1 MTDIQFDAGTL
12 LASDDDNLELTYALV
27 PHGEKCRSNLGEF
40 EVGIG
45 MFSIPEDLTGM
56 SVNLDHKRERPVAA
70 FVALTDQPDTMLA
83 RFRFRKDDD
92 GRAAYA
98 DAKNPNGKRRHVS
111 VEASDVVIRAGK
123 AIAGRVFGAALV
135 ENPAFP
141 SATLLAAAADTEPAS
156 SYESHSEDEF
166 TDGDGKKWKRVY
178 DSTSESTTETAAD
191 GSTTTTSTS
200 TWTEATTPAETSTDT
215 DNNEEDAV
223 SVPNTLT
230 AGKAP
235 AATPATTEA
244 RPVDLR
250 TLFAAMN
257 RARVRQATA
266 EDTTLLAAHSAGLG
280 GAPEQI
286 AATLM
291 AALSDIKISGSGS
304 LPVGGAAI
312 QPNWVG
318 QLEQGIAYERQFV
331 PLAKTGTD
339 ITAEGKK
346 GYKVHRGTAG
356 APVDSYAAAGAW
368 AGNKASIASGTGWTD
383 PFTSVLDRFAFGDD
397 VAREYYDLPGG
408 EAVLAAF
415 FSLIKEDHLVWSD
428 EIARLIWV
436 SMAGNPTAKS
446 AAIPTDYPEAL
457 GIVMQAIRR
466 VNRQKADKRRDRA
479 SFVIVND
486 EAAEA
491 IDFTPFEKIPEFI
504 KFSWNLDRSDL
515 KAGDIV
521 LVNGDN
527 GITGSPAALAGASYA
542 LELDELAGGPLWIDA
557 LNIAQGGVDRAI
569 HGYLQSFQVRP
580 EAVELV
586 GTPESRQNSTAYPV
600 GRLIKASSVVYRVT
614 VAGTSGGSAPTAPAV
629 GATVA
634 DGGATLLR
642 LV

>member
-1 MTDIQFDAGTL
+1 MGNITIDAGTL
-12 LASDDDNLELTYALV
+12 TASRQDRTVTGLLV
-27 PHGEKCRSNLGEF
+27 PYNEECRSNLGRF
-40 EVGIG
+40 KVGTGAFAVPADLAG
-45 MFSIPEDLTGM
+45 MSLNVEHERERVVGAPVSVRETPKGLIATFSIARTPEGDKALEEIENGTRKHL
-56 SVNLDHKRERPVAA
+56 SAEVA
-70 FVALTDQPDTMLA
+70 
-83 RFRFRKDDD
+83 
-92 GRAAYA
+92 
-98 DAKNPNGKRRHVS
+98 
-111 VEASDVVIRAGK
+111 DVVIRAGR
-123 AIAGRVFGAALV
+123 AVGGRLFAAALTAT
-135 ENPAFP
+135 PAFP
-141 SATLLAAAADTEPAS
+141 SATLLAAAVDTPEEPVAE
-156 SYESHSEDEF
+156 SYSSHSENEFVDEN
-166 TDGDGKKWKRVY
+166 GDKWVRVF
-178 DSTSESTTETAAD
+178 DTETTTTTDVAD
-191 GSTTTTSTS
+191 DGTITSTTTST
-200 TWTEATTPAETSTDT
+200 TVEETTPVETSTDT
-215 DNNEEDAV
+215 DTETEEDAV
-223 SVPNTLT
+223 GVPNTLT

-235 AATPATTEA
+235 ATTQP
-244 RPVDLR
+244 RPIDLR
-250 TLFAAMN
+250 TLFAAMD
-257 RARVRQATA
+257 RAKVRQATP
-266 EDTTLLAAHSAGLG
+266 EDMTLLASASRGLG
-280 GAPEQI
+280 GSPEQI
-286 AATLM
+286 SATLM

-318 QLEQGIAYERQFV
+318 QLEQGITYERQFV

-346 GYKVHRGTAG
+346 GYKVKRGTAG
-356 APVDSYAAAGAW
+356 APVDSYASVGNW
-368 AGNKASIASGTGWTD
+368 AGNKAAIGSGTG
-383 PFTSVLDRFAFGDD
+383 FTEGASSTLHRFAFGDD

-408 EAVLAAF
+408 AEVLAAF

-428 EIARLIWV
+428 EIARLIWI
-436 SMAGNPTAKS
+436 SMAGAPTAKS
-446 AAIPTDYPEAL
+446 SAIPSGYPEAL

-491 IDFTPFEKIPEFI
+491 IDFTPYENIPEFI

-569 HGYLQSFQVRP
+569 HGYLQEFQVRP

-586 GTPESRQNSTAYPV
+586 GTPENRANSTAYPV
-600 GRLIKASSVVYRVT
+600 GRLIKASSVIYRVT
-614 VAGTSGGSAPTAPAV
+614 VAGTTDSSAPSAPSV
-629 GATVA
+629 GATVS
-634 DGGATLLR
+634 DGTATLLR